1 MEVALSE
8 NPKIDSLREQHA
20 QIEAKLEDEFSRP
33 HPDDMSV
40 SELKRE
46 KLRIKDEISQ
56 LEH

>member
-8 NPKIDSLREQHA
+8 NPKVDSLRAQHA
-20 QIEAKLEDEFSRP
+20 ALEAKLEEEISRP
-33 HPDDMSV
+33 HPDDMSI

-46 KLRIKDEISQ
+46 KLRIKDRISS